1 MILMMFMMMTVVEVM
16 NLTLV
21 VVVFAPPALAL
32 VASLTTNW
40 RRRIVSAFSAARN
53 TSEFKVLDLFIWCVN
68 ATV

>member
-1 MILMMFMMMTVVEVM
+1 MLVAFAKVSSCWMIVVD
-16 NLTLV
+16 LTLV

-53 TSEFKVLDLFIWCVN
+53 TSEFKVLDLFIWSAFV
-68 ATV
+68 